1 MKKTSTL
8 SALCAALLSAG
19 INTASAAECPAISY
33 EQLTSALKGIVKP
46 SGGRPNGGL
55 DFNMWATVV
64 STDGTVCLLTK
75 TGDLLNDQWLG
86 SRSIA
91 AQKASTAIF
100 FSTPD
105 FALSTANLYA
115 PTQPGGSLFGL
126 QLSNPVNPAVVY
138 AGDSALYGTAND
150 PMVGLKPGGINVFG
164 GGLPL
169 YDKNGT
175 LVGAI
180 GVSGDTS
187 CADHNIAT
195 GVRFRL
201 GFSNVPAGV
210 NNGTDNII
218 YDAVAGN
225 GNGKIDGF
233 EHPECGGNEVNVNN
247 NIQNFILNN
256 SK

>member
-1 MKKTSTL
+1 MKTTSRL
-8 SALCAALLSAG
+8 SVICGFFLFMGVSAT
-19 INTASAAECPAISY
+19 IAAECPAVSY
-33 EQLTSALKGIVKP
+33 DRLTTELKRIVKA
-46 SGGRPNGGL
+46 SGGRSNGGL
-55 DFNMWATVV
+55 DFHMWATIV
-64 STDGTVCLLTK
+64 SIDGTVCLLTK
-75 TGDLLNDQWLG
+75 SGDFLNDQWLG
-86 SRSIA
+86 SRSIS

-105 FALSTANLYA
+105 FALSSANLYA

-138 AGDSALYGTAND
+138 AGDSGSYGTAND

-169 YDKNGT
+169 YDSNGT

-187 CADHNIAT
+187 CADHNIAM
-195 GVRFRL
+195 GVRFAL
-201 GFSNVPAGV
+201 GLHNVPAGV

-233 EHPECGGNEVNVNN
+233 EHPECGSNEVNVNN

-256 SK
+256 